1 MDNTQGSVYMSTQMT
16 KKSEG
21 HIAQEERVNLEN
33 LAEVSGVPLEYIK
46 NELLLDGEE
55 VSMDSLRASMLKH
68 LDDSFARS

>member
-1 MDNTQGSVYMSTQMT
+1 MSTQMT

>member
-1 MDNTQGSVYMSTQMT
+1 MT